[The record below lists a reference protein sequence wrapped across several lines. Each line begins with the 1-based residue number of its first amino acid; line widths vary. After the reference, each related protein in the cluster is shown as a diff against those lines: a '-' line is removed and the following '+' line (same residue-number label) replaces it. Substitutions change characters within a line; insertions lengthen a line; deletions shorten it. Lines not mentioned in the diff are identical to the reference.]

1 MKGEHNLIPGQA
13 LYMVQSGAI
22 CAKVQDFQREANCLF
37 DAVASIPKV
46 STPKTLELDLVSY
59 VRDLLY
65 NRLFSAGLTRTDL
78 SSSSHWRPPNGLMES
93 MLYLGEF
100 IRSVSLFLVVND
112 TQSDSIQ
119 YLNFAK
125 K

>member
-1 MKGEHNLIPGQA
+1 
-13 LYMVQSGAI
+13 MVQSGAI

-37 DAVASIPKV
+37 DAVASTPKV

-59 VRDLLY
+59 VRVFLY

-78 SSSSHWRPPNGLMES
+78 SSSSHWRLLNGLMES